1 MRKNNS
7 SFLALLFVVTI
18 SMLSFTQCKKKDKK
32 PEPPTFGEITPAQ
45 AKVGETITISG
56 TNFNTIAANNTVTF
70 ASNDDE
76 TKATITKATTT
87 DLEVTVPD
95 MTHGTVK
102 ITITANEQTTAPVS
116 FKIVAQP
123 EITSFTG
130 NNGSMGDEV
139 VITGKNFMAPGTVNP
154 IVTINGKNQEVTSAS
169 DTEIKIKLAAKTFSG
184 DMVIKNPD
192 EMVSESKTYT
202 YKSKYTFNSTPFIT
216 GHVDWITYTPEGDF
230 YAVTGDRYY
239 VKKFDKNAQ
248 ELATYM
254 EQGELESPEY
264 APEYLWLA
272 DDGTLYLTEYFGRI
286 FKMDTKTETAFSLFV
301 NNTDPLALKDQM
313 KQISGDNNGTLYFG
327 SGTNMQIL
335 KVDAKGAI
343 SEVYKDTK
351 AIFSLQYLNDKIY
364 CTTSDEVFSVD
375 TSGNSY
381 KEYVNSNANGGA
393 GFNSTSLCMCSEE
406 DMYVAKPGKGIYKVN
421 TQDASLELIIS
432 DSDLGGFPSPIRMIP
447 TPEDDIVI
455 CTSSGAYKLTRE

>member
-70 ASNDDE
+70 TSNDDE
-76 TKATITKATTT
+76 TKATITKATAT

-95 MTHGTVK
+95 MPHGTVK

-154 IVTINGKNQEVTSAS
+154 IVTINGKEQEVTSAS

-216 GHVDWITYTPEGDF
+216 GYVDWITYTPEGDF
-230 YAVTGDRYY
+230 YAVTGDRAK
-239 VKKFDKNAQ
+239 VQKFKGDGTWIADILDDYDN
-248 ELATYM
+248 Y
-254 EQGELESPEY
+254 G
-264 APEYLWLA
+264 PEYLWLA

-327 SGTNMQIL
+327 SGSNSQIL

-343 SEVYKDTK
+343 SEVYKNTK

-364 CTTSDEVFSVD
+364 CATSDEVFSVD

-393 GFNSTSLCMCSEE
+393 GFNSPSLCMCSEE
-406 DMYVAKPGKGIYKVN
+406 DMYVAKPRKGIYKVN

-432 DSDLGGFPSPIRMIP
+432 DSDLGNILTEVRMIP
-447 TPEDDIVI
+447 TPEGDIVI
-455 CTSSGAYKLTRE
+455 CILSGAYKLTRE